1 MDYAVLKPNLIIY
14 IFFNLMLIKQSL
26 SPCYNG
32 LCCLE
37 NKYDNRYLELDYLE
51 MDVNEKEILSH
62 CHNDFWCFQNININ
76 G

>member
-1 MDYAVLKPNLIIY
+1 MDIAVLKNKVYQWELDV
-14 IFFNLMLIKQSL
+14 NETSH
-26 SPCYNG
+26 NG